1 VSSLLEELSKAH
13 VMMPREYLEI
23 ASAWINRAK
32 SELRRAMSMLLSPDA
47 SAQQVNAAATIIQQ
61 VSSGLQY
68 AVNLVTPYQ
77 ETDPDAAKLAI
88 ELQQI
93 QAMLQELQQRISA
106 IMLRLSLRG

>member
-1 VSSLLEELSKAH
+1 VSSLLDELNKAR
-13 VMMPREYLEI
+13 VRMPREYLEI
-23 ASAWINRAK
+23 ASTWINRAK
-32 SELRRAMSMLLSPDA
+32 SELRRAMSMLSSGA

-68 AVNLVTPYQ
+68 AVNLVAPYQ
-77 ETDPDAAKLAI
+77 GTDPDAAKLVI
-88 ELQQI
+88 ELQQV

>member
-1 VSSLLEELSKAH
+1 MSSLLEELSKAH

-23 ASAWINRAK
+23 ASEWINRAK
-32 SELRRAMSMLLSPDA
+32 SELMRAMSMLSPDA

-68 AVNLVTPYQ
+68 AVNLVAPYQ
-77 ETDPDAAKLAI
+77 ATDPDAAKLAV

-106 IMLRLSLRG
+106 IMLGLSLRD

>member
-1 VSSLLEELSKAH
+1 MSSLLEELNKAH
-13 VMMPREYLEI
+13 VIMPREYLEI
-23 ASAWINRAK
+23 VTEWVNKAK
-32 SELRRAMSMLLSPDA
+32 SELRRAMSMLSSGA
-47 SAQQVNAAATIIQQ
+47 SAQQMNAAATIIQQ

-68 AVNLVTPYQ
+68 AVSLVTPYQ
-77 ETDPDAAKLAI
+77 NTDPDAAKLVI

>member
-1 VSSLLEELSKAH
+1 VSSLLEELNKAR
-13 VMMPREYLEI
+13 VRMPREYLEI
-23 ASAWINRAK
+23 ALEWVNRAK
-32 SELRRAMSMLLSPDA
+32 SELRRAMSMLSSEA

-68 AVNLVTPYQ
+68 AVSLVAPYQ
-77 ETDPDAAKLAI
+77 ATDPDAAKLVI